1 MMMLNSLIIE
11 GVIKNEVE
19 AKETKEGVTVASF
32 QVGYTRTYKNLS
44 GEEKKEESIF
54 DVECYEHLAEVIA
67 KYSKNKKNVR
77 IVGKLKKNDN
87 KVLISADHIEFKAK

>member
-54 DVECYEHLAEVIA
+54 DVDRKSV
-67 KYSKNKKNVR
+67 V
-77 IVGKLKKNDN
+77 
-87 KVLISADHIEFKAK
+87 